1 MKIGFIGAGGIAS
14 NYLNSLD
21 RIEDANVTAVC
32 DLIEERAEAAAKPRG
47 AKVYTEHAEMLE
59 REELDVVFICVPP
72 GAHTTQVAD
81 SAEVAKAVFV
91 AKPVALDLDTA
102 IRTRDVIEKRG
113 VINQVGYMARYSDIT
128 EKAKELISAG
138 VAVSNFPGN
147 LQLCMGF
154 GRFLGR
160 AGPGH
165 PWWGKFEMSGG
176 QMLEQSTHVFDLLRY
191 FFGDVFEVLAF
202 GKKEVQFT
210 DFDDCTTC
218 NMKFSSGAVGN
229 VTSTCVARAEGGFAT
244 ELVGNDI
251 YLKLTHDTKLQGNIE
266 GNTIDYEGKESG
278 YYRQI
283 ENFIKAVKTENQEM
297 IRTDYADAVKTLAVT
312 IAANKSLETG
322 KVERVEF

>member
-47 AKVYTEHAEMLE
+47 AKVYTEHTEMLE
-59 REELDVVFICVPP
+59 KKLDVFFICVPP

-128 EKAKELISAG
+128 EKAKELI
-138 VAVSNFPGN
+138 GN

-176 QMLEQSTHVFDLLRY
+176 QMLEHTLLRS
-191 FFGDVFEVLAF
+191 
-202 GKKEVQFT
+202 
-210 DFDDCTTC
+210 
-218 NMKFSSGAVGN
+218 KFAWG
-229 VTSTCVARAEGGFAT
+229 
-244 ELVGNDI
+244 
-251 YLKLTHDTKLQGNIE
+251 
-266 GNTIDYEGKESG
+266 
-278 YYRQI
+278 
-283 ENFIKAVKTENQEM
+283 
-297 IRTDYADAVKTLAVT
+297 
-312 IAANKSLETG
+312 
-322 KVERVEF
+322 